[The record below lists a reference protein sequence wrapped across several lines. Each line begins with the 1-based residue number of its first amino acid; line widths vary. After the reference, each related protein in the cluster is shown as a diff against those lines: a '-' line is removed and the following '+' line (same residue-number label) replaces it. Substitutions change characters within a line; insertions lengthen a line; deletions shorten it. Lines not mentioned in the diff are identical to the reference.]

1 MDTDEYKHKALTKRI
16 IQVVFTVHN
25 ILGSGFLEKVY
36 ENAMVIEL
44 GKAGMK
50 VMQQYPL
57 QVTYKGLV
65 IGEYFA
71 DLMVEEKIILELKAV
86 SHILPAHEVQLVN
99 YLKATETEVGL
110 LINFANKQVEVRRKI
125 QSRSY
130 SRH

>member
-25 ILGSGFLEKVY
+25 ILGSGFLEKVH